1 MHIEE
6 CVLAILASYINLQDY
21 KQGTQILNLIE
32 KPSFYLHF
40 AKHFIKIL
48 KIYKQILIFNFKFV
62 VLLSKQK
69 EI

>member
-1 MHIEE
+1 M
-6 CVLAILASYINLQDY
+6 
-21 KQGTQILNLIE
+21 KE
-32 KPSFYLHF
+32 KPSFHLHF

-62 VLLSKQK
+62 VLLSKRK